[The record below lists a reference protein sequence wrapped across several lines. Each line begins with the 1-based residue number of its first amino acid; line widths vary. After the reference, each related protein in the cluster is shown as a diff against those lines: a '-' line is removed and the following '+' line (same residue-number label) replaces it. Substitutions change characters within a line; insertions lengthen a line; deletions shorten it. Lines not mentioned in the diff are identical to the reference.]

1 MEGPSVSQDHKQAS
15 LTTLTSTKRN
25 LTQSNVNRQ
34 IQDFNI
40 AAHLEEPQQQPQ
52 QRIQTQ
58 YQPIQNNNQSV
69 VVVSSDQILHQNNTP
84 AASQFSGIIP
94 FDGSGAAR
102 VVNIVSNESMP
113 MLLGNISQPNRAIA
127 PTIAAPMQGK
137 HAFCTML
144 SNLVVKIFAKCLVFD
159 KCCCAVCIIT
169 HEYESPSLY
178 IIFVDS
184 YILLNAC

>member
-40 AAHLEEPQQQPQ
+40 AAHLEEPQQQQQ

-69 VVVSSDQILHQNNTP
+69 VVVSSDQIIHQNNTP
-84 AASQFSGIIP
+84 ASQFSGIIP

-102 VVNIVSNESMP
+102 VVNIVSNDSMP

-137 HAFCTML
+137 LIVCLMLCTL
-144 SNLVVKIFAKCLVFD
+144 SCRQLKCISSFFA
-159 KCCCAVCIIT
+159 
-169 HEYESPSLY
+169 
-178 IIFVDS
+178 
-184 YILLNAC
+184 NADTLSA